1 MCLSKAWYSGQNETE
16 PVMQEIARIR
26 VEDGV
31 VVLNSLFGE
40 EKRLK
45 ATIEEVDFT
54 SNIVLLRGK

>member
-31 VVLNSLFGE
+31 VVLNSLFGD